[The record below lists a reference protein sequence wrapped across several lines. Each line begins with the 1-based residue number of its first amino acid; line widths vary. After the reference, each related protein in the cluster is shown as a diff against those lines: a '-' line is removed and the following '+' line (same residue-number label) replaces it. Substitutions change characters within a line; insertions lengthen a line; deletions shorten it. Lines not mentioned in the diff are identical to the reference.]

1 MKRYEAG
8 LFVLFGFIIGLW
20 QRDQMPDARY
30 IEMIPI
36 FAIGLFAGLWFF
48 NQLGKR

>member
-8 LFVLFGFIIGLW
+8 LFVLLGFVLGML
-20 QRDQMPDARY
+20 QRDRTPDAPY
-30 IEMIPI
+30 IQTIPI